1 MISEAEEDDENEEK
15 EEEKEKQEE
24 KEVKVTSDEDWEE
37 EDEDED
43 GDPETLEEDYLNGE
57 FLRMKISKYEVHDLM
72 GVGHQFEDFVVHC
85 TFKGVFCG

>member
-1 MISEAEEDDENEEK
+1 MEDDEN
-15 EEEKEKQEE
+15 EEKEKQEE

-43 GDPETLEEDYLNGE
+43 EDGDPETLEEDYLNGE
-57 FLRMKISKYEVHDLM
+57 FLRMEISKYDVHDLM